1 MNVYEYANRHKATI
15 KNRPAYVKY
24 IFNEAKIYTSIKDTI
39 EARQFLFNHTVIEQ
53 RLILSC
59 I

>member
-1 MNVYEYANRHKATI
+1 MNVYEYANRHKAII
-15 KNRPAYVKY
+15 KNRHAYIKY